1 MFIKETDVLILGAG
15 LSGIYTALNID
26 SSLKVTI
33 ISKEKLG
40 ASNSSLAQ
48 GGIAGELE
56 TDEKILAKHIEDT
69 LKAGTDLF
77 ENKAIKAL
85 VYEAKENIEE
95 LIKMGVPFDVD
106 ATGKILLTKE
116 GGHSSRR
123 ILHAGGDATGKN
135 IMETLKMHILSRN
148 NVEII
153 ENYMGYNLIFRDN
166 VCYGA
171 KIISDKN
178 DYGYVFSAKTVI
190 ATGGI
195 GAVYK
200 DSTNSHG
207 ATGDG
212 IGMSYRANVKVKD
225 MEFVQFHPTVFYNSK
240 ETTPGQKFL
249 ISEAVRGEGA
259 YLVNT
264 EGIRFMEKYHIDKEL
279 APRDIVSQSIYRE
292 MYDTWSE
299 CVYIDAR
306 HMDKDFLEKRFPTIY
321 AKCLENNLDMSKD
334 LIPVAPVEHFGI
346 GGIAID
352 LDGKTSMLNLY
363 ANGECASSGVHGANR
378 LASNSLLECIVFG
391 KRIAKNINSSSLN
404 RIDLDIEEPVLKT
417 SNFSY
422 HNVRFDI
429 RNLMDKYVGVV
440 RTKEG
445 LELALSIINKHYKNI
460 TKHPFLTYDYFRA
473 LNVITVAKLITE
485 SALKRDK
492 SMGCHFRVN

>member
-1 MFIKETDVLILGAG
+1 MFKKKTDVLILGAG
-15 LSGIYTALNID
+15 LSGIYTALNIN
-26 SSLKVTI
+26 SALKVTI

-56 TDEKILAKHIEDT
+56 TDEKVLAKHIEDT

-77 ENKAIKAL
+77 EGDAIKAL

-106 ATGKILLTKE
+106 EKGQILLTKE

-135 IMETLKMHILSRN
+135 IMDTLKNHVLSRQN
-148 NVEII
+148 IEII
-153 ENYMGYNLIFRDN
+153 ENYMAYNLIYKDN
-166 VCYGA
+166 VCCGA
-171 KIISDKN
+171 KIISNEN
-178 DYGYVFSAKTVI
+178 DYGYIFAAKTVI

-212 IGMSYRANVKVKD
+212 IAMSHRANVRIKD
-225 MEFVQFHPTVFYNSK
+225 MEFVQFHPTVFYNVK

-259 YLVNT
+259 YLVNS
-264 EGIRFMEKYHIDKEL
+264 EGIRFMDKYHVDKEL

-306 HMDKDFLEKRFPTIY
+306 HLDKEYLEKRFPTIY
-321 AKCLENNLDMSKD
+321 SKCLVNGLDMSKD

-352 LDGKTSMLNLY
+352 LDGKTSMENLY

-391 KRIAKNINSSSLN
+391 KRIANSINSSKLH
-404 RIDLDIEEPVLKT
+404 ITELEIKEPFINT

-422 HNVRFDI
+422 HNVRTDV

-445 LELALSIINKHYKNI
+445 LEIALNIINKHYENI
-460 TKHPFLTYDYFRA
+460 IKHPFLTYDYFRA

-485 SALKRDK
+485 AALKRDQ
-492 SMGCHFRVN
+492 SMGCHYRVN

>member
-1 MFIKETDVLILGAG
+1 MLKKQTDVLILGAG
-15 LSGIYTALNID
+15 LSGIYTALNLD
-26 SSLKVTI
+26 SNLKITI

-40 ASNSSLAQ
+40 SSNSSLAQ

-77 ENKAIKAL
+77 EDKALKAL
-85 VYEAKENIEE
+85 VYEAKENIED
-95 LIKMGVPFDVD
+95 LIKLGVPFDVD
-106 ATGKILLTKE
+106 DKGKILLTKE

-135 IMETLKMHILSRN
+135 IMDTLKMHILARK

-153 ENYMGYNLIFRDN
+153 ENYMGYNLIVKN
-166 VCYGA
+166 NICYGA
-171 KIISDKN
+171 KIISENN
-178 DYGYVFSAKTVI
+178 DIGYIFAGKTVV

-212 IGMSYRANVKVKD
+212 VAMCYRSNVKIKD

-240 ETTPGQKFL
+240 QTSPGQKFL

-259 YLVNT
+259 YLVNS
-264 EGIRFMEKYHIDKEL
+264 EGIRFMDKYHKDKEL

-306 HMDKDFLEKRFPTIY
+306 HLDKEFLQKRFPTIY

-346 GGIAID
+346 GGITID
-352 LDGKTSMLNLY
+352 LDGKTSMENLY
-363 ANGECASSGVHGANR
+363 ANGECASSGVHGTNR

-391 KRIAKNINSSSLN
+391 KRIANNINSNKIELETFP
-404 RIDLDIEEPVLKT
+404 IEEPFTTT

-422 HNVRFDI
+422 HNVRVDI
-429 RNLMDKYVGVV
+429 RNIMDKYVGVV

-445 LELALSIINKHYKNI
+445 LEIAFNIIDTHYSNI
-460 TKHPFLTYDYFRA
+460 TRHPFLTYDYFRA

-485 SALKRDK
+485 AALKRDH
-492 SMGCHFRVN
+492 SIGCHFRVN